1 MNLTAGTVLQNG
13 QYVINAT
20 LGEGAVGITY
30 RATQTDLNLP
40 VAIKTLNESL
50 RHQAN
55 FEQLQKQFQSLAR
68 RLQKCQH
75 PNIVRVF
82 DCFKQAGLF
91 YMVMEY
97 IPGQTLAELIQF
109 SQPMPQDQAL
119 DYIRQIG
126 SAVGVLHQHGLV
138 HGDIKPQN
146 LIRLEGSNCVV
157 VTDFSIANELSAGQE
172 GTDGGS
178 FATLYGPA
186 EPDFGNLRHTRST
199 DIYGLATTLYGLLTG
214 QLPVAAQ
221 LGEGTVSTNSTNEQ
235 PCQSNLSLAVLE
247 AIRCGLETEASRRPQ
262 TVDAWLSLLPA
273 GEDMNEI
280 EPAIIEVQGESSG
293 EVEEPAS
300 VTSPKTS
307 DRHSSKRFVR
317 LSFILTAV
325 LAGLAGAGFG
335 LSLRFGNA
343 GKVGSGLFNTEQSF
357 PPLKDWPGTETQGL
371 SPYALGKK
379 SFPAYTQE
387 ETVDVLPAQEAS
399 ELEAQPEWAAPPNSV
414 SPSSTS
420 PSEAGAAIPLRQ
432 S

>member
-40 VAIKTLNESL
+40 VAIKALNESL

-109 SQPMPQDQAL
+109 SQPVPQDQAL

-126 SAVGVLHQHGLV
+126 SAVDVLHEHGLV

-146 LIRLEGSNCVV
+146 LIRLAGSNCVV
-157 VTDFSIANELSAGQE
+157 VTDFSIANELSAGPE
-172 GTDGGS
+172 GTDGGF
-178 FATLYGPA
+178 FASGYGPA
-186 EPDFGNLRHTRST
+186 EPDLANLRQSPTT
-199 DIYGLATTLYGLLTG
+199 DIYGLAATLYGLLTG
-214 QLPVAAQ
+214 QPPVTAQ
-221 LGEGTVSTNSTNEQ
+221 LGEGILVTEGQ

-262 TVDAWLSLLPA
+262 TVETWLSLLPT

-280 EPAIIEVQGESSG
+280 EPATIEEFQG
-293 EVEEPAS
+293 EVEEPAM
-300 VTSPKTS
+300 VTSPKTPA
-307 DRHSSKRFVR
+307 RHSSKRFVG
-317 LSFILTAV
+317 LSFLLTAV

-335 LSLRFGNA
+335 LSLRFGNT

-387 ETVDVLPAQEAS
+387 ETVDVPPAQEAS
-399 ELEAQPEWAAPPNSV
+399 ELEAQPEWAAPPSSV

>member
-109 SQPMPQDQAL
+109 SQPVPQEQAL

-126 SAVGVLHQHGLV
+126 SAVGVLHEHGLV

-157 VTDFSIANELSAGQE
+157 VTDFSIANELSAGF
-172 GTDGGS
+172 
-178 FATLYGPA
+178 FATGYAPA
-186 EPDFGNLRHTRST
+186 ERDFAQLRHTPTT
-199 DIYGLATTLYGLLTG
+199 DIYGLAATLYGLLTG
-214 QLPVAAQ
+214 QPPVAAQ
-221 LGEGTVSTNSTNEQ
+221 LGEGILSTDGQ
-235 PCQSNLSLAVLE
+235 PGQPNLSLAVLE
-247 AIRCGLETEASRRPQ
+247 AIRCGLETEVSRRPQ
-262 TVDAWLSLLPA
+262 TVETWLSLLPA
-273 GEDMNEI
+273 GKHMNEI
-280 EPAIIEVQGESSG
+280 EPANPEVQGDSSE
-293 EVEEPAS
+293 EVEEPAT
-300 VTSPKTS
+300 VTTPKTS
-307 DRHSSKRFVR
+307 DRHSSNKRFVR

-343 GKVGSGLFNTEQSF
+343 GKVGSGLFNPEQSF
-357 PPLKDWPGTETQGL
+357 PPLKDWPGTDTQGL
-371 SPYALGKK
+371 FPYALGKK
-379 SFPAYTQE
+379 SFSAHTQE
-387 ETVDVLPAQEAS
+387 EAVDFSPAQDAS
-399 ELEAQPEWAAPPNSV
+399 ELEEEPEWAAPPSSV
-414 SPSSTS
+414 SPASTS